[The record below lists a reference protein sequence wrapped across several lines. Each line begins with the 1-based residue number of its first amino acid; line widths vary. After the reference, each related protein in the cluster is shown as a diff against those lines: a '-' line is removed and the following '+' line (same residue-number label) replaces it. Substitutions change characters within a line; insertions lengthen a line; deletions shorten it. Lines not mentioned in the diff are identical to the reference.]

1 MQDKITQVLQEI
13 QKGDFGALAKG
24 ITIIENELP
33 GHDELLLQLRNTQQ
47 AKVVGITGPPGA
59 GKSTLVNALLN
70 HWVQKGKKIAVIAI
84 DPSSPFNY
92 GALLGDRIRM
102 SDFYTNPNVYIRSLA
117 SRGELGGLHPKI
129 IEITDLVKNAPF
141 DFILVETVGVGQS
154 EVEIAAL
161 ADCTV
166 VALVPESGDIV
177 QTMKAGIMEIADIF
191 VVNKSDSPDAET
203 MYNNLRIMVH
213 ERRHNDNEIP
223 VIKTIATTHQGID
236 ELAYMIETYLA
247 EQNELPEKMV
257 YLLMKKCL
265 ELISRERMKD
275 IDMQKLN
282 QELTQKVKK
291 SDFNLYSFMK
301 TFLTQ

>member
-1 MQDKITQVLQEI
+1 VQDKITQVLQEI